1 MSHPI
6 RVGVIGCGAIAQIQH
21 LPNLAAVPEVFSIGG
36 ICDLSEQLL
45 AHVGNKFHVPAA
57 RRFRDYRDLIN
68 SDIDAVIVCPSGT
81 HAPQSIAAAQAGK
94 HVLVEKP
101 ACVTVREAEE
111 MVQAADSEG
120 TVLQVAYMKRYD
132 PGYVYAKR
140 TVEGMTDVRFIQV
153 NHLHPDNKLHLAD
166 FDYLVPTDFPASAAR
181 ELGVSTDK
189 LLREALGREVD
200 AHVRG
205 AFHALNGSM
214 IHDIGN
220 LHGIFGSPSRVVST
234 EIWAGGRAFSTVLEY
249 ENEVRAVATWV
260 DLPELWHFRETLEVY
275 GSRERVLVSF
285 PSGFAR
291 GLATHVTVEQ
301 IEGEGLASA
310 RNLEWHEDAFTNELL
325 HFGDCITGGT
335 LPNTPGSELIEDV
348 GLVRDIV
355 LAYLD

>member
-1 MSHPI
+1 MSEPI

-21 LPNLAAVPEVFSIGG
+21 LPNLAAAPEIFSISG

-45 AHVGNKFHVPAA
+45 TFVGDKFQVPAVG
-57 RRFRDYRDLIN
+57 RFTDYRDLLD
-68 SDIDAVIVCPSGT
+68 SDINAVIVCPSGT
-81 HAPQSIAAAQAGK
+81 HAPQSIAAAEAGK

-111 MVQAADSEG
+111 MVRAADTAG
-120 TVLQVAYMKRYD
+120 TILQVGYMKRYD

-140 TVEGMTDVRFIQV
+140 MVEGMGDVRFVQV
-153 NHLHPDNKLHLAD
+153 NHLHPDNKFHLAD

-181 ELGVSTDK
+181 ELGESTDA
-189 LLREALGREVD
+189 LLREALGREVP
-200 AHVRG
+200 AHVSS

-220 LHGIFGSPSRVVST
+220 LHGIFGNPSRVVST

-249 ENEVRAVATWV
+249 EHEVRAVATWV

-291 GLATHVTVEQ
+291 GLATQVTVER
-301 IEGEGLASA
+301 IEGEGLATA
-310 RNLEWHEDAFTNELL
+310 KNLEWHEDAFTNELL
-325 HFGDCITGGT
+325 HFGECITAGSR
-335 LPNTPGSELIEDV
+335 PDTPGSELIEQM

>member
-1 MSHPI
+1 MSRPI

-21 LPNLAAVPEVFSIGG
+21 LPNLAADPEIFSIGG

-45 AHVGNKFHVPAA
+45 TFVGDKFRVPAA
-57 RRFRDYRDLIN
+57 GRFSDYRDLVH

-81 HAPQSIAAAQAGK
+81 HAPQSIAAAEAGK

-111 MVQAADSEG
+111 MVQAADSAG

-132 PGYVYAKR
+132 PGYVYAKKM
-140 TVEGMTDVRFIQV
+140 VEGMADVRFIQV
-153 NHLHPDNKLHLAD
+153 NHLHPDNKHHLAD
-166 FDYLVPTDFPASAAR
+166 FEYLVPTDFPASAAR
-181 ELGVSTDK
+181 ELGESTGE
-189 LLREALGREVD
+189 LLREALGREVQ
-200 AHVRG
+200 AHVSG
-205 AFHALNGSM
+205 AFHTLNGSM

-220 LHGIFGSPSRVVST
+220 LHGMFGNPSRVVST

-249 ENEVRAVATWV
+249 ENEGRAVATWV

-275 GSRERVLVSF
+275 GSRERILVSF

-291 GLATHVTVEQ
+291 GLATRVTVEQ

-310 RNLEWHEDAFTNELL
+310 KNLEWHGDAFTNELL
-325 HFGDCITGGT
+325 HFGECITGGT
-335 LPNTPGSELIEDV
+335 QPNTPGSELIEHV

-355 LAYLD
+355 LAYLN